1 MSSRNAEGGGEG
13 GTGFVAGDL
22 RAMIDERL
30 GGQYVVQRE
39 LGRGGMGVVY
49 LAQERRLDRLVAIKV
64 LPPALADSDLRERF
78 LREARTAAQ
87 LSHPNIVPIFR
98 ADEIGDLAFFSM
110 GYVDGESFAERIQTI
125 GRVPPGEVVRVLRET
140 AWALAYAHA
149 RGVIHRDVKPENL
162 MIERG
167 TGRVIVTDFGIARD
181 TRATN
186 ITRDGW
192 ILGSVHYMSPEQ
204 AAGGQLDG
212 RSDLY
217 ALGVIGWQALS
228 GRLPFEAEQASAVL
242 LQHATHQAPPLQAA
256 APDVPRQVAA
266 VVERC
271 LAKNPDDRFPT
282 GEALAEALTA
292 AWEAAEREPGTDS
305 AVAVAVSPERAQE
318 IWRRASELQAEAA
331 TRVQRRYR
339 TAAALPDQEST
350 VPTGSYRLK
359 DVEEAAL
366 EAGIATEFVALAIAE
381 QGQAAPAASAA
392 GSDRRDR
399 LYTSLL
405 GTRARSVSVART
417 IPATAREVLE
427 SIGRVFPV
435 APFFL
440 SFRETVGGHPVDGGV
455 MIFNVKPCHAG
466 EITAGNYTPFNYR
479 MAQIVLPQLSV
490 TIRALGGPAAAT
502 ELSVYG
508 DLRPGL
514 GNNLKWD
521 SWIAG
526 TTAVGGATA
535 GGAAGAAI
543 LGLGALMAVPAI
555 GVGALVGAGA
565 LGLYRWSYRRS
576 LAKATE
582 ELESLLLAVESSIKA
597 QSVFGGAPVPARFPP
612 PRSPGSGDGSGR

>member
-1 MSSRNAEGGGEG
+1 
-13 GTGFVAGDL
+13 
-22 RAMIDERL
+22 MIDERL

-49 LAQERRLDRLVAIKV
+49 LARERRLDRLVAIKV
-64 LPPALADSDLRERF
+64 LPPALDDSDVRERF

-98 ADEIGDLAFFSM
+98 ADEIDDLAFFSM
-110 GYVDGESFAERIQTI
+110 GYVDGESFAERIQTR
-125 GRVPPGEVVRVLRET
+125 GRVPAGEVVRVLREA

-181 TRATN
+181 TRATSM
-186 ITRDGW
+186 TRDGW

-204 AAGGQLDG
+204 AAGDQLDG
-212 RSDLY
+212 RDLY
-217 ALGVIGWQALS
+217 ALGIIGWQALT

-242 LQHATHQAPPLQAA
+242 VQHATRQAPPLQAA

-266 VVERC
+266 VIERC
-271 LAKNPDDRFPT
+271 LAKHPADRFPT

-292 AWEAAEREPGTDS
+292 AWEAAEREPGADS
-305 AVAVAVSPERAQE
+305 AAAMAVSPERAQQ

-339 TAAALPDQEST
+339 TAALTEQEPA
-350 VPTGSYRLK
+350 VPSGSYCLR
-359 DVEEAAL
+359 DVEAAAI

-381 QGQAAPAASAA
+381 EGHAGPAPTVA

-405 GTRARSVSVART
+405 GTQARSVSVART

-427 SIGRVFPV
+427 AIGRVFPV

-455 MIFNVKPCHAG
+455 MIFDVKLIRMSDSSTG
-466 EITAGNYTPFNYR
+466 VSNYYSPFMQR
-479 MAQIVLPQLSV
+479 MTQIDVPQLSV
-490 TIRALGGPAAAT
+490 TIRALGGPTAAT
-502 ELSVYG
+502 EVSVYG
-508 DLRPGL
+508 DLRKGL
-514 GNNLKWD
+514 QTNLKWD

-526 TTAVGGATA
+526 TTAVGGAAA
-535 GGAAGAAI
+535 GGALGAA
-543 LGLGALMAVPAI
+543 GLGFGALLAAVPAI
-555 GVGALVGAGA
+555 GIGVLVGGGA
-565 LGLYRWSYRRS
+565 LGCYRWIYRRA
-576 LAKATE
+576 LAKTTQ
-582 ELESLLLAVESSIKA
+582 ELESLLLAVESSIRA
-597 QSVFGGAPVPARFPP
+597 QSVFGGASVPARLPP
-612 PRSPGSGDGSGR
+612 PRSPGFGDASGR